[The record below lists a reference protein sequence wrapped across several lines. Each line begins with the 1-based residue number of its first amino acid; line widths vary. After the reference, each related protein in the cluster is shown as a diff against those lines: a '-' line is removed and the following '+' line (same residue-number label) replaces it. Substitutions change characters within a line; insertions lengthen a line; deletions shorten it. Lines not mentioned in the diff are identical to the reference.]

1 MAYIIGITGG
11 IGSGK
16 TAATDWFAKQGITI
30 IDADVIARQI
40 VEPPSPILTQ
50 IQQQFGTW
58 VCNADGSLNRT
69 ALREFIFKNPDARK
83 QLEQITH
90 PAIRAEIQQQL
101 QHASSPYAI
110 LVSPLL
116 FETKQHLLTQ
126 RTLLIDVDEQTQRMR
141 ASQRDATT
149 PEQIQRIIDAQLP
162 RTTKQQLADDIILND
177 GDLTQL
183 YQKLA
188 KLHQIY
194 LNCGATA

>member
-1 MAYIIGITGG
+1 MAYIIGVTGG

-16 TAATDWFAKQGITI
+16 TAATDWFAGQGISI
-30 IDADVIARQI
+30 IDADIVARQI
-40 VEPPSPILTQ
+40 VEPPSPILQQ
-50 IQQQFGTW
+50 IQHHFGDW
-58 VCNADGSLNRT
+58 VLHENGHLDRT
-69 ALREFIFKNPDARK
+69 RLREFIFKNPDARK

-101 QHASSPYAI
+101 QQASSPYVI

-162 RTTKQQLADDIILND
+162 RTTKQQLADDILLND

-183 YQKLA
+183 YQKLTE
-188 KLHQIY
+188 LHQQY
-194 LNCGATA
+194 LAYATA

>member
-1 MAYIIGITGG
+1 MAYIIGVTGG

-16 TAATDWFAKQGITI
+16 TAATDWFAQQDIVI
-30 IDADVIARQI
+30 VDADVIARQI
-40 VEPPSPILTQ
+40 VEPPSPILKQ
-50 IQQQFGTW
+50 IQQHFGDW
-58 VCNADGSLNRT
+58 VCNADGTLNRT
-69 ALREFIFKNPDARK
+69 ALREFIFDNPDARK

-101 QHASSPYAI
+101 QQASSPYVI

-162 RTTKQQLADDIILND
+162 RTTKQQLADDILLND
-177 GDLTQL
+177 RDLSQL

-188 KLHQIY
+188 ELHQQY
-194 LNCGATA
+194 LAYATT